1 MEPFEL
7 VRLPTLPEAQA
18 EVVEDPIHR
27 AYRAGGIDLIDLM
40 KEGVYSPERLIE
52 LRRLGDEHGR
62 RMRTVETGD
71 DGVRVGALV
80 TLAQLAEEGAL
91 ASAHAALAQAAGEA
105 ATPGIRNTATVGG
118 NLLQRPRC
126 WYFRAADLVCL
137 KKGGAVCLAV
147 SGDHR
152 YHAILG
158 GGPSYIVHPSSLA
171 CALLALDA
179 TVTVRQA
186 DGQQDGQ
193 QDGQLRMQPLAELFA
208 LPSVDPQREHTLRD
222 GEVLLD
228 VTLPKPAA
236 EQRSAYVAARE
247 KQSHDWPLVEAAVS
261 MRLDGGVM
269 KDVRIGL
276 GQVAPIPWRAPEA
289 EKVLEGQKPGVDLFA
304 RAATAATAPARP
316 LGGNRYKIPLT
327 QGVLRQAL
335 HAASRVPLPE

>member
-1 MEPFEL
+1 MQPFEL
-7 VRLPTLPEAQA
+7 VRLPTLPRAQA

-40 KEGVYSPERLIE
+40 KEGVYSPERLVE
-52 LRRLGDEHGR
+52 LRRLEDEHGS
-62 RMRTVETGD
+62 RMRSIEATETGI
-71 DGVRVGALV
+71 RIGALV
-80 TLAQLAEEGAL
+80 TLAQLAEPTAL
-91 ASAHAALAQAAGEA
+91 APGHAALAQAAGQA

-158 GGPSYIVHPSSLA
+158 GGPSYIVHPSSLGS
-171 CALLALDA
+171 ALVALEA
-179 TVTVRQA
+179 TVTVQQA
-186 DGQQDGQ
+186 DGE
-193 QDGQLRMQPLAELFA
+193 LRTQPIEALFA
-208 LPSVDPQREHTLRD
+208 LPSVDPQREHTLGD

-228 VTLPKPAA
+228 VTLPAPPA

-247 KQSHDWPLVEAAVS
+247 KQSHDWPLAEAAVR
-261 MRLDGGVM
+261 MRIEGGKM
-269 KDVRIGL
+269 TDVRVGL
-276 GQVAPIPWRAPEA
+276 GHVAPVPWRAAEA
-289 EKVLEGQKPGVDLFA
+289 EKVLEGQKPDPARFA
-304 RAATAATAPARP
+304 EAATAATSPARP

-327 QGVLRQAL
+327 QGLLRHAL
-335 HAASRVPLPE
+335 HAASQLPLPE